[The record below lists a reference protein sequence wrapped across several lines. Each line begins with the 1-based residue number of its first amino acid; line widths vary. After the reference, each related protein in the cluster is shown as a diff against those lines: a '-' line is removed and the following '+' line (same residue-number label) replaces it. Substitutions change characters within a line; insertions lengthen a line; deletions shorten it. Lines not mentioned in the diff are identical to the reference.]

1 MNEHTV
7 LLALALLACPS
18 CAPPATS
25 AQPPQPPLQRPD
37 PPATPPNPVDVE
49 TQKKIQDVLRHVG
62 RMRELPILGDV
73 TGRVIDRPTMLR
85 QVKEQVR
92 TQVPPEAIRGESAF
106 LTAFGFIPEGFD
118 YEAEVYRLIE
128 SQLAGYYDPDR
139 KTLFLMDDLSNPEAE
154 VTLAHE
160 LVHALQDQHYD
171 LGPRLKYQKDANDS
185 QAAVHCLAEGDA
197 TSLMLDYTLEE
208 AGVQA
213 FRIPDEQLR
222 LEISASMALAPDVA
236 SFPRVLRES
245 LLAPY
250 VDGVLFVHALRRQGG
265 WPLVDRIWRDPP
277 TTTEQVLHMDKLATR
292 EPAEQMPLP
301 SAPPGPAWVVL
312 HTDGYGEQGLRI
324 ALEEWLPRRAAARA
338 AAGWAGDRAIVWE
351 HRDLG
356 VTVAAWWVRFDPS
369 VQDASREATEAFDLV
384 ASSWDQKGGPV
395 PCREIPGG
403 RHIALARNGRNL
415 AFVAGR
421 PATVHDLPGLSGC
434 AQLGAWATA
443 IASQK

>member
-1 MNEHTV
+1 
-7 LLALALLACPS
+7 
-18 CAPPATS
+18 
-25 AQPPQPPLQRPD
+25 
-37 PPATPPNPVDVE
+37 
-49 TQKKIQDVLRHVG
+49 
-62 RMRELPILGDV
+62 
-73 TGRVIDRPTMLR
+73 MLR